1 MKGTAILWVRV
12 SSEGQSTGYSLDS
25 QERLVTDAARGY
37 EKAREPFRVTESAK
51 TSEARREFKA
61 MIDFVIKNKVE
72 HLFAW
77 SHDRLA
83 RYYKDFAIL
92 QSLID
97 DHDVTIHLVESNK
110 EISRRS
116 PITDRFMFQVL
127 AALAE
132 ADNRKRAADTKRGMD
147 QKASEGG
154 VPHLV
159 PIGYLNAVDPEDKN
173 PDPAERKRIV
183 IKDPERFD
191 HVKWAWETYDL
202 GGWSFE
208 KIVKELNR
216 RGLTTKP
223 SQKRPSGPI
232 SVSHIQKV
240 YENPFYYGE
249 FSHDGKLC
257 KGTYEPMVSKVLWK
271 RVEAR
276 RLANKTHS
284 RPETKKWFCYRPFT
298 KCGYCRASITAY
310 EQEGRHGRGHY
321 VYYECQSS
329 KKRGDPEF
337 YLKRFGTENCPQR
350 RWTEKEIEQFVDG
363 EIGKLYVNDLIAAKV
378 KERLKHAAVRE
389 DTAEAKEL
397 QRLQSEFTRK
407 TKHLKLSYRDRLDEK
422 ISMEQY
428 EEVQAEVQ
436 ADLDQISA
444 DLDRLGRHN
453 VKFREQGS
461 LVIELLKGVKEVY
474 SKADQHGKQKFLEVL
489 VKEIILKKEPVVVWQ
504 EPFDTLFALGEVFRE
519 KGIWGE

>member
-1 MKGTAILWVRV
+1 MKGTAVLWVRV
-12 SSEGQSTGYSLDS
+12 SSVPQASGYSLDS
-25 QERLVTDAARGY
+25 QERLVTKAAEKY
-37 EKAREPFRVTESAK
+37 EALRTFNVTESAK
-51 TSEARREFKA
+51 VSEARSEFKA

-83 RYYKDFAIL
+83 RYYKDFTTL

-97 DHDVTIHLVESNK
+97 DHDVSIHLVESNK
-110 EISRRS
+110 EINRRS
-116 PITDRFMFQVL
+116 PITDRFMFQIL

-132 ADNRKRAADTKRGMD
+132 ADNRKRGADTKRGMD

-173 PDPAERKRIV
+173 PDPTKRKRIV
-183 IKDPERFD
+183 IKDAGRFD
-191 HVKWAWETYDL
+191 HVKWAWETYDI

-208 KIVKELNR
+208 RIVKELNR

-223 SQKRPSGPI
+223 GPRRLSGPI
-232 SVSHIQKV
+232 SVSHLQKV

-249 FSHDGKLC
+249 FLHDGKLC
-257 KGTYEPMVSKVLWK
+257 KGNYEPMVSRELWN
-271 RVEAR
+271 RVKAR

-329 KKRGDPEF
+329 KKRGDPQF

-350 RWTEKEIEQFVDG
+350 RWTEKDIEQFVDG
-363 EIGKLYVNDLIAAKV
+363 EIGKLYVNDLIAEKV
-378 KERLKHAAVRE
+378 KERLKRTAVRE
-389 DTAEAKEL
+389 DAAETKEL
-397 QRLQSEFTRK
+397 QRLQSEFARK
-407 TKHLKLSYRDRLDEK
+407 TKHLKLCYKDRLDER
-422 ISMEQY
+422 ISMEHY
-428 EEVQAEVQ
+428 EEVVAETQ
-436 ADLDQISA
+436 ADLDRISA
-444 DLDRLGRHN
+444 DIDRLGRHN

-474 SKADQHGKQKFLEVL
+474 SKADPKGKQKFLEVL
-489 VKEIILKKEPVVVWQ
+489 VKEIILQKDPVVVWQ

>member
-1 MKGTAILWVRV
+1 MKGTAVLWVRV
-12 SSEGQSTGYSLDS
+12 SSEAQSTGYSLDS
-25 QERLVTDAARGY
+25 QERLVSKAAEGY
-37 EKAREPFRVTESAK
+37 EFRTFNVTESAK

-61 MIDFVIKNKVE
+61 MIDFVVKNKVE

-83 RYYKDFAIL
+83 RHYKDFATL
-92 QSLID
+92 QSLVD
-97 DHDVTIHLVESNK
+97 DHDVSIHLVESNK

-191 HVKWAWETYDL
+191 HVKWAWETYDM

-223 SQKRPSGPI
+223 SPKRPSGPV

-240 YENPFYYGE
+240 YENHFYHGE
-249 FSHDGKLC
+249 FSHDSKLC

-363 EIGKLYVNDLIAAKV
+363 EIGKLYVNDFIAAEV
-378 KERLKHAAVRE
+378 KERLKRAAVKE
-389 DTAEAKEL
+389 DVAEVKEL
-397 QRLQSEFTRK
+397 QRLQSEFTRLN
-407 TKHLKLSYRDRLDEK
+407 KHLRLSYKDRLDEK
-422 ISMEQY
+422 ISIEHY
-428 EEVQAEVQ
+428 EEIVAETQ
-436 ADLDQISA
+436 ADLDRISG

-489 VKEIILKKEPVVVWQ
+489 VKEIVLKKEPVVVWQ